1 MMIAWR
7 KRKREP
13 GDEKRLI
20 QAVEDID
27 NEIVICNRMNVR
39 TWELAIDKYSLK
51 KQSKTENI
59 DLIQIP

>member
-1 MMIAWR
+1 LLAWR
-7 KRKREP
+7 KRKCEP

-59 DLIQIP
+59 DLIHIR

>member
-59 DLIQIP
+59 DLIHIR

>member
-1 MMIAWR
+1 LLAWR
-7 KRKREP
+7 KRKCEP

-51 KQSKTENI
+51 KQKT
-59 DLIQIP
+59 LI